1 MMDYQVG
8 VIKMKIEDVIY
19 RFNTTPILF
28 IGSGISRRY
37 LNLPDWKGLL
47 EHFAKVINNDPF
59 AYSAY
64 ENKAKG
70 LECKAGIMPKIAELI
85 QHDFDVRWFA
95 DPSVRT
101 VDGDVLELIKDSGL
115 SPFKAEISAYIKR
128 STSVVPAYQ
137 DEVSMLSQI
146 SEKSISGVITTNY
159 DSLLEETLIGFTKY
173 VGQTELIFSAIQGI
187 AEIYKIHGSIES
199 PDSIIINESDYLLFE
214 NKSAYLA
221 AKLMTI
227 FMEYPII
234 FLGYSISDTNILSII
249 KSIVNCLDEKQLKM
263 LEDRFVFVEYKKD
276 IVGVDV
282 SPFTIMVD
290 NKPLGMKKIVLSD
303 FMLLYRAMDHKK
315 SKLPV
320 KILRRFKQELYDYTI
335 TNVPTANLRVAALDD
350 SRVDDEELVIAIGK
364 VSDLGLKGLSGI
376 DANEW
381 YRNIVIEDLE
391 FSADELLE
399 YAFPKVLRQNSG
411 KLPVNKYIASATKEF
426 PECKEFADKWTFD
439 NIISPTIQKSRNCL
453 GGYVS
458 VKQIWD
464 QEKVSVERATRL
476 ISHLEETQ
484 IDINELECVLKEIF
498 EEDINLLQNSS
509 SPVRTNVRR
518 LIMVYDY
525 LKWGK

>member
-1 MMDYQVG
+1 MR
-8 VIKMKIEDVIY
+8 IEDVIS

-37 LNLPDWKGLL
+37 LNLPGWKGLL
-47 EHFAKVINNDPF
+47 EHFAKVINNDSF

-70 LECKAGIMPKIAELI
+70 LDCKAGVMPKIAELI

-101 VDGDVLELIKDSGL
+101 VDGDVLNLIKDTGV
-115 SPFKAEISAYIKR
+115 SPFKAEISAYIQR
-128 STSVVPAYQ
+128 STNVIPDYQ
-137 DEVSMLSQI
+137 DEVKMLSQI

-187 AEIYKIHGSIES
+187 AEIYKIHGSVES
-199 PDSIIINESDYLLFE
+199 PDSIIINESDYLIFE

-234 FLGYSISDTNILSII
+234 FLGYSISDTNIQSII

-276 IVGVDV
+276 YIGVEV
-282 SPFTIMVD
+282 SPYTIMVD

-303 FMLLYRAMDHKK
+303 FMLLYRAMDYKK

-399 YAFPKVLRQNSG
+399 YAFPKVVRQNSG
-411 KLPVNKYIASATKEF
+411 KLPVNKYLSTATKEF
-426 PECKEFADKWTFD
+426 SECKELAARWRFD
-439 NIISPTIQKSRNCL
+439 NIISPTIQKRRSCL
-453 GGYVS
+453 GDYTS
-458 VKQIWD
+458 VKQIWN
-464 QEKVSVERATRL
+464 QEKASLERATRL
-476 ISHLEETQ
+476 ISHLEEVQ
-484 IDINELECVLKEIF
+484 IDINELECVLKEVF
-498 EEDINLLQNSS
+498 EEDINLLHNSS
-509 SPVRTNVRR
+509 STVRTNIRR

>member
-1 MMDYQVG
+1 MR
-8 VIKMKIEDVIY
+8 IEDVIN

-28 IGSGISRRY
+28 VGSGISRRY
-37 LNLPDWKGLL
+37 LSLPDWKGLL

-70 LECKAGIMPKIAELI
+70 LDCKVGVMPKTAELI
-85 QHDFDVRWFA
+85 QQDFDVKWFA
-95 DPSVRT
+95 DPTIRT
-101 VDGDVLELIKDSGL
+101 VEGEVLDQIKDSGL
-115 SPFKAEISAYIKR
+115 SPFKAEIAAYVKR
-128 STSVVPAYQ
+128 STNVIQAYQ
-137 DEVSMLSQI
+137 DEVNMLAQI
-146 SEKSISGVITTNY
+146 SEKSITGVITTNY
-159 DSLLEETLIGFTKY
+159 DSLLEDTLIGFTKY

-187 AEIYKIHGSIES
+187 AEIYKIHGSVES
-199 PDSIIINESDYLLFE
+199 PESIIINESDYLLFD

-234 FLGYSISDTNILSII
+234 FIGYSISDTNVQSII

-263 LEDRFVFVEYKKD
+263 LEDRFVFVEFKKD
-276 IVGVDV
+276 MVGVEV

-290 NKPLGMKKIVLSD
+290 NKPLGMRKIVLSD

-399 YAFPKVLRQNSG
+399 YAFTKVLRQNSG

-453 GGYVS
+453 GGYIS

-476 ISHLEETQ
+476 ISHLEEAQ
-484 IDINELECVLKEIF
+484 IDVNELEGVLKEIF

>member
-1 MMDYQVG
+1 
-8 VIKMKIEDVIY
+8 MKIEDVIN

-28 IGSGISRRY
+28 VGSGISRRY
-37 LNLPDWKGLL
+37 LDLPDWKGLL
-47 EHFAKVINNDPF
+47 EHFAKVINKDPF

-95 DPSVRT
+95 DPSIRT

-115 SPFKAEISAYIKR
+115 SPFKAEISAYIKGR
-128 STSVVPAYQ
+128 TSIVPAYQ

-146 SEKSISGVITTNY
+146 SKKSIAGVITTNY
-159 DSLLEETLIGFTKY
+159 DALLEETLIGFTKY

-187 AEIYKIHGSIES
+187 AEIYKIHGSVES

-234 FLGYSISDTNILSII
+234 FLGYSISDSNILSII

-276 IVGVDV
+276 IVGVEV

-303 FMLLYRAMDHKK
+303 FMLLYRAMENKK

-320 KILRRFKQELYDYTI
+320 KMLRRFKQELYDYTI

-484 IDINELECVLKEIF
+484 IDINELEDVLKEIF

-509 SPVRTNVRR
+509 SSVRTNVRR

>member
-1 MMDYQVG
+1 
-8 VIKMKIEDVIY
+8 MKIEDVIY

-95 DPSVRT
+95 DPSIRT

-128 STSVVPAYQ
+128 CTSVVPAYQ

-146 SEKSISGVITTNY
+146 SEKCISGVITTNY

-187 AEIYKIHGSIES
+187 AEIYKIHGSVES

-276 IVGVDV
+276 IVGVEV

-315 SKLPV
+315 SKLPI

-376 DANEW
+376 DSNEW

-391 FSADELLE
+391 FTADDLLE
-399 YAFPKVLRQNSG
+399 HAFPKVLKQNSG
-411 KLPVNKYIASATKEF
+411 TLPVNKYLAFATKEF
-426 PECKEFADKWTFD
+426 PECKKLAEDQTF
-439 NIISPTIQKSRNCL
+439 NQLINNTIMKSRHCL
-453 GGYVS
+453 GEYKS

-464 QEKVSVERATRL
+464 QEKESIERATRL
-476 ISHLEETQ
+476 ITHLEESQ
-484 IDINELECVLKEIF
+484 IDVNELEKVLKEIF
-498 EEDINLLQNSS
+498 EDDVNLLQNVSQQA
-509 SPVRTNVRR
+509 RTNVRR
-518 LIMVYDY
+518 LIRFYDY
-525 LKWGK
+525 LKWSK